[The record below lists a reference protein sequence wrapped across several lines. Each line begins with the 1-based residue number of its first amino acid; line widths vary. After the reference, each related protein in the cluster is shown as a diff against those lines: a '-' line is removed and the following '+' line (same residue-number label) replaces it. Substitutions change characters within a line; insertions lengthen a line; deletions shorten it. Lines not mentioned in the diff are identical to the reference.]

1 MLTKRNSVIQSYD
14 LTLSNDVGGIDMY
27 HWVEDKKFLGRMK
40 RLCSDIVN
48 QLVQAINNEEK
59 MYVRAYMVGSGAKNL
74 ITQNA
79 EEPID
84 LDYNLEIIECYDF
97 NINNGRAIKEYV
109 QEKFDEILSKNDL
122 DDCGDS
128 KSVLTSGYIEFKTGN
143 KTNFSIDIAIVK
155 QNNNG
160 WDRLIHHKTGFT
172 YLDQYYWNPA
182 PNSRGLSEK
191 ANQLKEEN
199 CWKEVRDIYLEKKN
213 MYLSRQD
220 QTHTSFIIYIE
231 TINEAYNK
239 YCR

>member
-1 MLTKRNSVIQSYD
+1 MIYI
-14 LTLSNDVGGIDMY
+14 LSNDVGGIDMY
-27 HWVEDKKFLGRMK
+27 HWVDDKKFLGRMK

-74 ITQNA
+74 ITQN
-79 EEPID
+79 EERPID
-84 LDYNLEIIECYDF
+84 LDYNLEIVECYDF

-128 KSVLTSGYIEFKTGN
+128 KSVLTSGYIEFTTGN

-155 QNNNG
+155 ADHNG
-160 WDRLIHHKTGFT
+160 WYRLIHSKTGFT
-172 YLDQYYWNPA
+172 YLDQYYWNQA
-182 PNSRGLSEK
+182 PNSKGLSEK
-191 ANQLKEEN
+191 AEQLKEEDYWN
-199 CWKEVRDIYLEKKN
+199 EVRDIYLEKKN
-213 MYLSRQD
+213 MYLRRNDYNHS
-220 QTHTSFIIYIE
+220 SFIIYIE